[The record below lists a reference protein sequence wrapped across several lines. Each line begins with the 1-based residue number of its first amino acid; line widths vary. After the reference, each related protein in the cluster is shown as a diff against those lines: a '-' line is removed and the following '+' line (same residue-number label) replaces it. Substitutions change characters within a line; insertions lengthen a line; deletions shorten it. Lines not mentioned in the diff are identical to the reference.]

1 MYTEQTFN
9 LGTLTGLSE
18 RQIENHLKL
27 YAGYVANTNA
37 LEAKIEEYKGDSET
51 HKIALAELKR
61 RLGFEFDGMRLHEY
75 YFEALGNTRGDTSKA
90 PTLNEKLALQ
100 YGSPDAWWAEF
111 QAVGMMRGIGWAM
124 LYHDKKA
131 GRFHNA
137 WISDHE
143 LGHLAGCDIILAM
156 DVWEHAFLLDYLP
169 SERKNYIEAFRTNL
183 DWNVIEERFR
193 KSLA

>member
-1 MYTEQTFN
+1 MYTEQKFD
-9 LGTLTGLSE
+9 LKGIDGLSD

-27 YAGYVANTNA
+27 YAGYVNNVNA
-37 LEAKIEEYKGDSET
+37 LETKIGEYKADSEGN
-51 HKIALAELKR
+51 KIALAELKR

-75 YFEALGNTRGDTSKA
+75 YFESLEGPSERKA
-90 PTLNEKLALQ
+90 PTLEEKLALQ
-100 YGSPDAWWAEF
+100 YGSPENWWSEF
-111 QAVGMMRGIGWAM
+111 QSVGMMRGVGWVI
-124 LYHDKKA
+124 LYHDPKTKQ
-131 GRFHNA
+131 FHNA

-169 SERKNYIEAFRTNL
+169 SQRKEYIEVFFRNL
-183 DWNVIEERFR
+183 NWNVLEERFQ